1 MKSQK
6 VLSEYRKQAENHGM
20 LGKEIRLSPKAHVS
34 LNKPGYGIDFF
45 APTVDMVIGIGKDH
59 VAYLVMPED
68 AWKALNKG
76 EEVNVTS
83 LKEFKQQ
90 FITKPVA
97 KKRKPIRAKK

>member
-45 APTVDMVIGIGKDH
+45 APTVDKIIKKTDTVF
-59 VAYLVMPED
+59 PS
-68 AWKALNKG
+68 NCP
-76 EEVNVTS
+76 S
-83 LKEFKQQ
+83 LG
-90 FITKPVA
+90 A
-97 KKRKPIRAKK
+97 PIRRRVQNKNNKKAAIRIEQLFKDTLSYGKPCNGS